1 MADEAQKPKEEAVK
15 KAGAPGVMVLAA
27 IMVGG
32 AFLSSFLTAKFISPG
47 AAAPAASQA
56 GKDPASLPKDKA
68 KTVTTFYKLG
78 EFIVNL
84 ANKEATRYLKTDI
97 TIEIVDSKD
106 VEKLIKE
113 KEAMY
118 RDAIIQKLS
127 EYSTQQLGTP
137 DGKEK
142 MKQDLIAAISGLDT
156 AIKVVNLYFNSLM
169 MQ

>member
-1 MADEAQKPKEEAVK
+1 
-15 KAGAPGVMVLAA
+15 
-27 IMVGG
+27 
-32 AFLSSFLTAKFISPG
+32 
-47 AAAPAASQA
+47 
-56 GKDPASLPKDKA
+56 
-68 KTVTTFYKLG
+68 
-78 EFIVNL
+78 
-84 ANKEATRYLKTDI
+84 
-97 TIEIVDSKD
+97 
-106 VEKLIKE
+106 
-113 KEAMY
+113 MY